1 LQRYMLSHWQDIVF
15 SLGSIVFTIALI
27 PAILERRYPPAS
39 TCVLTGV
46 MVGVYA
52 ATDLTL
58 ELWFSAIT
66 SAISALLWIWM
77 GVKQIGRHN

>member
-1 LQRYMLSHWQDIVF
+1 MLKHWQDIIF
-15 SLGSIVFTIALI
+15 SIGSIIFTIALI
-27 PAILERRYPPAS
+27 PAILERKYPPIS
-39 TCVLTGV
+39 TCILTGV
-46 MVGVYA
+46 MIGVYA

-77 GVKQIGRHN
+77 GIKQIDKNH

>member
-1 LQRYMLSHWQDIVF
+1 MLNHWQDLVF

-27 PAILERRYPPAS
+27 PAILEKRSPPAS
-39 TCVLTGV
+39 TCVLTGA

-77 GVKQIGRHN
+77 GIKQIDKNR